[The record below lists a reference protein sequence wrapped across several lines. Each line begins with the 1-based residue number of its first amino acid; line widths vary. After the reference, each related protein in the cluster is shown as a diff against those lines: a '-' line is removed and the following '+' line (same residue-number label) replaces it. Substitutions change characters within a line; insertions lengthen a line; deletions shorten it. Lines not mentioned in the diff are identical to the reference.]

1 MNYYR
6 HLIALSKFLT
16 KVVLILLTSI
26 SFFSCSLTK
35 RVPEGQMLL
44 MENTII
50 ENNKKNNKEE
60 INELLYQHPNSSIP
74 LLGVRLRL
82 QLYNLAKQNPDSL
95 YHLWLDQNPK
105 AHRNLTW
112 LLSEKQVNRLGE
124 SFVISGINNFLIT
137 TGEPPVLYDS
147 LRSAKSV
154 TRLKNHYFNKG
165 FFDTKVQS
173 HVDTLND
180 KKVKAIYQITTGEPY
195 YIDSLTHE
203 IATPALEEIF
213 NKNKDKSYIKTNTV
227 FNVANFDSER
237 ARITT
242 DFRNNGAYYFQE
254 LNIRY
259 EVDTVLNAKQ
269 KANVKLIIEPR
280 TVKLGD
286 ELTQEPFKIYKISD
300 VNIYTDHSSKDRAYF
315 LDSIQHKN
323 YNIYS
328 STKLQYK
335 PKAITDAIFIT
346 KGSVFSD
353 QRRILTSRAISN
365 LRVFNYPVI
374 EYIEDKADSTG
385 QSLITNIYLTSRK
398 RKTFS
403 PSLDITHSNIQD
415 FGLAGSV
422 GLLFRNVF
430 KGAEILEFAVKG
442 SIGSSRQMNNPN
454 NVFFNVTEYGAD
466 VKLSFP
472 RVFFPIATERII
484 PKSMLP
490 STTMSFGIS
499 KQRNIGLDKDN
510 FTGIINY
517 RWMPSRNN
525 AFSFDLVNAQY
536 VRNTNPGNYFNV
548 YKSSY
553 RRLNEIAQNYKS
565 ELPPNYFDPAG
576 DLWQNNQTTSEF
588 IDQALASNNPLS
600 LSQEDLREVSS
611 INERKVRL
619 SENNLIVASNILF
632 TRTTKTSINDNNFY
646 TLRAKIES
654 AGGILNLLTKA
665 SDKTG
670 PTGHKT
676 IFDVEFSQYLKSEI
690 DFVKYWDLGRR
701 QVFAIRA
708 FAGLAVPYG
717 NSNSIPFSRSYF
729 GGGSNDNRG
738 WQSYRLG
745 PGRSGGVND
754 FNEANMK
761 LLFSGEYRFNITG
774 SWYGALFVDASNIWN
789 VFDDIK
795 DKNYTFNGVSSLK
808 DIAVATGFGIRYD
821 FSFFVFRLDMGFKTY
836 NPSLETRSEWLK
848 EFNFKESV
856 INVGINYPF

>member
-1 MNYYR
+1 
-6 HLIALSKFLT
+6 
-16 KVVLILLTSI
+16 
-26 SFFSCSLTK
+26 
-35 RVPEGQMLL
+35 

-50 ENNKKNNKEE
+50 ENNKKNHKEE
-60 INELLYQHPNSSIP
+60 ISNLLYQHPNSSIP
-74 LLGVRLRL
+74 ILGVRLRL
-82 QLYNLAKQNPDSL
+82 QMYNIARPKADSL
-95 YHLWLDQNPK
+95 YHQWLKQNPK
-105 AHRNLTW
+105 AHKNLTW

-124 SFVISGINNFLIT
+124 SFAIAGINNFLIK
-137 TGEPPVLYDS
+137 TGEPPALYDT
-147 LRSAKSV
+147 LRTAKSI
-154 TRLKNHYFNKG
+154 TRLKNYYFNKG
-165 FFDTKVQS
+165 YFDTTVKTK
-173 HVDTLND
+173 VDTIST
-180 KKVKAIYQITTGEPY
+180 KKVKAIYDIQTGDPY
-195 YIDSLTHE
+195 YIDTLTQE
-203 IATPALEEIF
+203 ISTAALQEIF
-213 NKNKDKSYIKTNTV
+213 NKNKSKSHIKSNTV
-227 FNVANFDSER
+227 FDVANFDSER
-237 ARITT
+237 ARITN

-259 EVDTVLNAKQ
+259 EVDTVLGVKN
-269 KANVKLIIEPR
+269 KANVKLIVEPR
-280 TVKLGD
+280 TLKSGD
-286 ELTQEPFKIYKISD
+286 ELIQEPFKLYQISD
-300 VNIYTDHSSKDRAYF
+300 VNIYTDNSSKDQAYF

-323 YNIYS
+323 FNIYS

-353 QRRILTSRAISN
+353 QRRVLTSRAISN

-374 EYIEDKADSTG
+374 EYIEDKRDSTG

-466 VKLSFP
+466 VKLTFP
-472 RVFFPIATERII
+472 RVFFPISTQRVI

-490 STTMSFGIS
+490 NTTMSLGIS
-499 KQRNIGLDKDN
+499 RQRNIGLDKDN
-510 FTGIINY
+510 FTSIINY

-548 YKSSY
+548 YKSSF

-565 ELPPNYFDPAG
+565 ELPPSYFDPQG
-576 DLWQNNQTTSEF
+576 NLYQNNQTTSDF
-588 IDQALASNNPLS
+588 IAQALDSGNPLNAS
-600 LSQEDLREVSS
+600 AEDLRDISS

-646 TLRAKIES
+646 TLRAKVES
-654 AGGILNLLTKA
+654 AGAILNLLT
-665 SDKTG
+665 SDKDKKG

-676 IFDVEFSQYLKSEI
+676 IFDVEFSQYIKSEI
-690 DFVKYWDLGRR
+690 DFVKYWDLGRKR
-701 QVFAIRA
+701 VIAIRG
-708 FAGLAVPYG
+708 FAGIAVPYG

-745 PGRSGGVND
+745 PGRSGGIND

-761 LLFSGEYRFNITG
+761 LLFSGEYRFNVTG
-774 SWYGALFVDASNIWN
+774 PWYGALFVDASNIWN

-795 DKNYTFNGVSSLK
+795 DKNYTFNGVSSLR

-836 NPSLETRSEWLK
+836 NPSLETRKEWFK